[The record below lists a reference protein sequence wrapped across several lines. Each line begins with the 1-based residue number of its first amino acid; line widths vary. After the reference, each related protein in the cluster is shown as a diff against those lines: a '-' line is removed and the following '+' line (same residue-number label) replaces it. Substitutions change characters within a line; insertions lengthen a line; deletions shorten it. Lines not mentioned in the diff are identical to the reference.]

1 MRVITLG
8 RVLTSTL
15 LSTRGN
21 LHRMNTLVK
30 ERGAAGTGTMTD
42 TSRQAWSW
50 LEDCSNPKAFELW
63 FVRIL
68 NGQQYFIVLATV

>member
-1 MRVITLG
+1 
-8 RVLTSTL
+8 
-15 LSTRGN
+15 
-21 LHRMNTLVK
+21 MNTLVK
-30 ERGAAGTGTMTD
+30 ERGAAGTGT
-42 TSRQAWSW
+42 SRQAFIVSAWSL